1 MWILYILFT
10 VMCCIVTYKFACY
23 QFVKIDKANSKGF
36 DMHQEYIGKALDEIA
51 QIKTDVIKIKK
62 DIYQ

>member
-10 VMCCIVTYKFACY
+10 LICCFITYKVACY
-23 QFVKIDKANSKGF
+23 QLIKLDKINSKGF
-36 DMHQEYIGKALDEIA
+36 DTYQEYICKAFNEIA

>member
-10 VMCCIVTYKFACY
+10 VLCCFLTYKFACY
-23 QFVKIDKANSKGF
+23 QFVKLDEINSKGF
-36 DMHQEYIGKALDEIA
+36 DAHQEYICKALDEIA
-51 QIKTDVIKIKK
+51 NIKNDVIKIKK

>member
-1 MWILYILFT
+1 MWILYILF
-10 VMCCIVTYKFACY
+10 VLICCCLTYKLTFY
-23 QFVKIDKANSKGF
+23 QIIKLDKINSKGA
-36 DMHQEYIGKALDEIA
+36 DDQREYICKALDEIA

>member
-10 VMCCIVTYKFACY
+10 LFCCFVTFKIACYKFI
-23 QFVKIDKANSKGF
+23 QLDKINSKGF

-51 QIKTDVIKIKK
+51 IIKTDVNQIKK

>member
-1 MWILYILFT
+1 MWAVYIIFT
-10 VMCCIVTYKFACY
+10 VVCCFITYKVTCY
-23 QFVKIDKANSKGF
+23 QFMKLDNIKDKGL
-36 DMHQEYIGKALDEIA
+36 DIHQEYLCKALDEIA

>member
-10 VMCCIVTYKFACY
+10 FFCCFVTYKFTCY
-23 QFVKIDKANSKGF
+23 QVIKLDKENQKGF
-36 DMHQEYIGKALDEIA
+36 DIHQEYLGKALEEIA
-51 QIKTDVIKIKK
+51 KIKTDVIEIKK

>member
-10 VMCCIVTYKFACY
+10 LFCCYITYKFTCY
-23 QFVKIDKANSKGF
+23 QIVRLDKINDKSF
-36 DMHQEYIGKALDEIA
+36 ISHQEYICKALEEIA
-51 QIKTDVIKIKK
+51 NIKTDIIKIKK